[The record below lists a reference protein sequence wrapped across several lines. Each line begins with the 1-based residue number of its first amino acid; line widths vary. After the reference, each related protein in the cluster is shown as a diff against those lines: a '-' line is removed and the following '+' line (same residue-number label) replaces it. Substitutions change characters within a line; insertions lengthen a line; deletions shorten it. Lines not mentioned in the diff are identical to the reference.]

1 MEQTPEDKKV
11 LQSEGT
17 GLQDEKDLKTNEIL
31 MDQIIHRRF
40 LPLFHLLLSIW
51 HLKLEKGLLIL
62 VNY

>member
-40 LPLFHLLLSIW
+40 LPLFHLLLSISS
-51 HLKLEKGLLIL
+51 
-62 VNY
+62 